1 MSNSITVKVSDYNG
15 DRQIGLDEFVERWT
29 WGVGQIGWLSK
40 DANELAELVEIQ
52 NRIKE
57 LAVAK
62 FFRTYEADQR
72 KAKEEEKV

>member
-1 MSNSITVKVSDYNG
+1 MSNPITVKVSDYNG

-72 KAKEEEKV
+72 KEKEAA